1 MSGLALVV
9 ACWLASP
16 TPVPL
21 PPTPEAPGIG
31 AFLVA
36 NPQIEGYFA
45 ETVIVLVDHDTGG
58 TLGVI
63 VNRPVALSL
72 DELLPEI
79 EEARGHGE
87 PAYLGGP
94 VHPGKMLLLIRAK
107 EAPRHSAPVL
117 PGLHMSGHRDA
128 LRKLLGEPAEAVSFR
143 AYAGYA
149 GWAPGQLAG
158 EIARGDWTLAPG
170 DADSIFTPE
179 PAPLWRK
186 LLERHREI
194 HVHAPQKF
202 INLSRP
208 WRSAAASSASR
219 TSGRARSSTH

>member
-1 MSGLALVV
+1 MSGLALWV
-9 ACWLASP
+9 AWLLAAPASA
-16 TPVPL
+16 PL
-21 PPTPEAPGIG
+21 PPTLEAPRIG

-45 ETVIVLVDHDTGG
+45 ETVIVLVDHDTSG

-87 PAYLGGP
+87 RAYLGGP
-94 VHPGKMLLLIRAK
+94 VDPGKMLLLIRAGD
-107 EAPRHSAPVL
+107 APRNTAPVL

-128 LRKLLGEPAEAVSFR
+128 LRRLLAEPPEGVSFR

-149 GWAPGQLAG
+149 GWARGQLAS

-170 DADSIFTPE
+170 DAKSVFTDE
-179 PAPLWRK
+179 PGTLWRR
-186 LLERHREI
+186 LLSRHQQI
-194 HVHAPQKF
+194 HVQAPQGAGTFVK
-202 INLSRP
+202 
-208 WRSAAASSASR
+208 
-219 TSGRARSSTH
+219 TSKRW

>member
-1 MSGLALVV
+1 VSGLALF
-9 ACWLASP
+9 AAWLLAAPAP
-16 TPVPL
+16 TPA
-21 PPTPEAPGIG
+21 APGTG

-45 ETVIVLVDHDTGG
+45 ETVIVLVEHDTSG

-63 VNRPVALSL
+63 VNRPVTLSL

-79 EEARGHGE
+79 EEARGHSE
-87 PAYLGGP
+87 LAYLGGP
-94 VHPGKMLLLIRAK
+94 VDPGKMLLLIRAK
-107 EAPRHSAPVL
+107 DAPRNSTRVL
-117 PGLHMSGHRDA
+117 PGLHLSGHRDA
-128 LRKLLGEPAEAVSFR
+128 LRRLLAEPPEEVSFR
-143 AYAGYA
+143 AYAGYS
-149 GWAPGQLAG
+149 GWAPGQLDG

-170 DADSIFTPE
+170 DAASIFTPE
-179 PAPLWRK
+179 PGALWRK
-186 LLERHREI
+186 LLRRHLQIEVR
-194 HVHAPQKF
+194 APRKF